1 MIKNIVAAFLVL
13 LAVPVFA
20 ASEPQTEEQKT
31 MYAIG
36 SMLAGHISVFN
47 FSPAELELVKQGF
60 ADAAA
65 GKKLLVNPDDYKK
78 QSRDLADARM
88 KRKAGRLSAESN
100 EFLEKA
106 AQEKGAVKTES
117 GMIYV
122 ATQEGS
128 GPNPSATDKVKV
140 NYRGT
145 LIDGK
150 EFDSSYKREQAA
162 EFPLDKVIKC
172 WTEGVQKMKTGG
184 KAKLVCPPRL
194 AYGESG
200 AGAGL
205 IPPNAVLVFEVEL
218 LEIVK

>member
-1 MIKNIVAAFLVL
+1 MNKSIITAFIVLMTIPA
-13 LAVPVFA
+13 FA
-20 ASEPQTEEQKT
+20 AGEPQTEEQKT

-65 GKKLLVNPDDYKK
+65 GKKLLVNPNNYKN

-88 KRKAGRLSAESN
+88 KRKAGRLSAESS

-106 AQEKGAVKTES
+106 AQEKGAIKTES

-122 ATQEGS
+122 ATHEGS
-128 GPNPSATDKVKV
+128 GPSPAATDKVKV
-140 NYRGT
+140 HYRGT
-145 LIDGK
+145 LMDGK
-150 EFDSSYKREQAA
+150 EFDSSYSRGQAA

-205 IPPNAVLVFEVEL
+205 IPPNAVLVFDVEL
-218 LEIVK
+218 LEISK